1 MMRRKEGKNNF
12 RQVRTI
18 SWYQK
23 KTSIDQ
29 MSSVWAVWDFWQPY
43 NVKSLSS
50 SKTSRQQLQAASI
63 TSHEPVSSV
72 SSKNI
77 KASYPVLL
85 EHLRER
91 GRDEEKQA
99 SHSSGK
105 NPKYLII
112 KAKRATETEADSLWV
127 SGLLL
132 TNCELTDW
140 GLCQHSE
147 KRWWMMR
154 RGPRDT
160 TGQQLSDALYSSWF
174 KLGLE
179 FQKQKF
185 KCKAGLKI
193 LVSFSWHIRTGK
205 LSMHSPHE
213 V

>member
-23 KTSIDQ
+23 KPSIDQ

-50 SKTSRQQLQAASI
+50 SKTSRQQLQAASL

-147 KRWWMMR
+147 KRWWMMMNHFYIFFPSLHKSEKYMFL
-154 RGPRDT
+154 GMDCYIKSGYEWYMNFP
-160 TGQQLSDALYSSWF
+160 SS
-174 KLGLE
+174 K
-179 FQKQKF
+179 KNSRK
-185 KCKAGLKI
+185 
-193 LVSFSWHIRTGK
+193 
-205 LSMHSPHE
+205 
-213 V
+213 